1 MATRKPTGFIAYRGP
16 SLIDGSPI
24 VVVVVTAKSS
34 NRKTG
39 SMVQT
44 YILRADQNPVA
55 AVKSGADVSICG
67 DCKHRGD
74 KGQGRSCYVNLG
86 HGARSGLPHVSAR
99 RIPRPDRERR
109 RALRGPSVRLGSTAI
124 PLRCPLECGSRCCQA
139 RPDGPD
145 TRTNG
150 VARLPAS
157 CFAWRALTPKASVPQ
172 RRCSGGVVQSHRP
185 GRGDRCSRDPL
196 SCLRRSGQA
205 DPVRALQALLWPV
218 ASCQVD
224 RDTLARGGR
233 GAFRAGIGSYRA
245 LELLVAARAVETR
258 QAG

>member
-99 RIPRPDRERR
+99 RIPRPDREHR
-109 RALRGPSVRLGSTAI
+109 RALRGPYGATGDVRR
-124 PLRCPLECGSRCCQA
+124 PRCGA
-139 RPDGPD
+139 RWS
-145 TRTNG
+145 
-150 VARLPAS
+150 VARTAVRRDRMDRIHAPMAS
-157 CFAWRALTPKASVPQ
+157 LACPQVALHGE
-172 RRCSGGVVQSHRP
+172 R
-185 GRGDRCSRDPL
+185 
-196 SCLRRSGQA
+196 
-205 DPVRALQALLWPV
+205 
-218 ASCQVD
+218 
-224 RDTLARGGR
+224 
-233 GAFRAGIGSYRA
+233 
-245 LELLVAARAVETR
+245 
-258 QAG
+258 